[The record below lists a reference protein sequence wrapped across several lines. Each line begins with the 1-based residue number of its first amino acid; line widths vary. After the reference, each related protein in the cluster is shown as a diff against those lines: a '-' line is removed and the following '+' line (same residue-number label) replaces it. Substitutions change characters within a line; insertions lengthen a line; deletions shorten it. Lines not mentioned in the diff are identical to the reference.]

1 MSTPTKT
8 ISSDGSGK
16 IPAKQVRD
24 LIDKLINATGG
35 PERRLAQAVAM
46 AESQLSRMAT
56 KKTGLVKEQTIHPLR
71 RIEILI
77 EEARKVLTPSG
88 VKRWI
93 NTQNP
98 YLNDLPPILCLRSDK
113 ELEKVLSLLA
123 SIRYGFPA

>member
-1 MSTPTKT
+1 MKTLTKAIPSEIT
-8 ISSDGSGK
+8 GK
-16 IPAKQVRD
+16 IAAKEVRAFINE
-24 LIDKLINATGG
+24 LIDATGV
-35 PERRLAQAVAM
+35 PERRLAQAVDM

-56 KKTGLVKEQTIHPLR
+56 KKTGLFKEQTIHPLR
-71 RIEILI
+71 RIAILV
-77 EEARKVLTPSG
+77 EEAFKVLTPKG

-93 NTQNP
+93 TTPNP